1 MNESTPGQPRCA
13 ARIFLPHSAP
23 VQPGWHRC
31 ELEGGH
37 ELYEEEHHAEP
48 LCGTE
53 VMPFAEGLHSWIR
66 WKGWTTKYEIS
77 VFDHCEAPGTIR
89 ATSIT
94 TTAGSTTSTRAAAP
108 GPWPTPDRYGQR
120 ANIRQDSGPY
130 LGTGGASA
138 FQDVMGVFWT

>member
-77 VFDHCEAPGTIR
+77 VFDHCEAPR
-89 ATSIT
+89 ND
-94 TTAGSTTSTRAAAP
+94 P
-108 GPWPTPDRYGQR
+108 GDLDNDHCWLYDQHPGRCAWALAD
-120 ANIRQDSGPY
+120 A
-130 LGTGGASA
+130 
-138 FQDVMGVFWT
+138 